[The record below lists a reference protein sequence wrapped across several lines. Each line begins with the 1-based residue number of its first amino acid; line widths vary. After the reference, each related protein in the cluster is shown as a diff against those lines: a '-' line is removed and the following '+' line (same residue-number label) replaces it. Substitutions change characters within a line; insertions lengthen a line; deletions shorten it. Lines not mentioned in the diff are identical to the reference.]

1 MAPLARCRAAAL
13 ALTGLSLAGAL
24 MLGGCSMTPTASSDD
39 AARVDEL
46 EQQVQELQQQ
56 LEQSEADSAQSQ
68 TQTQTQEQTQTD
80 ADDQAQ
86 QQGQQTGAPVADTSV
101 TGNYPEIADFE
112 SRVAAVEQ
120 DFASVVAGSDMNA
133 NYQTYLG
140 KKREAEIL
148 ESEMDLYDDQQE
160 YAAETGQIPYTD
172 YVQIE
177 AAIDMLDSR
186 LERAEDALQYALGI
200 WDD

>member
-1 MAPLARCRAAAL
+1 MAPIARRRAAAL
-13 ALTGLSLAGAL
+13 ALTGLSLVGAL
-24 MLGGCSMTPTASSDD
+24 TLGGCSMTPTASSDD
-39 AARVDEL
+39 SARVDEL
-46 EQQVQELQQQ
+46 EQQVKELQQQ
-56 LEQSEADSAQSQ
+56 LEQSEADSAQGQTQGQ
-68 TQTQTQEQTQTD
+68 TQTQTQTQTD
-80 ADDQAQ
+80 
-86 QQGQQTGAPVADTSV
+86 APVADTSV

-120 DFASVVAGSDMNA
+120 DFASVTAGSDMNA
-133 NYQTYLG
+133 NYQTYLE

-172 YVQIE
+172 YMQIE
-177 AAIDMLDSR
+177 AAIDMLDER